1 MKNIFKSF
9 FVIAAAA
16 LTLAGCQKKEIEQP
30 QEIEGDY
37 MYTFTIDDET
47 RAVIGDNNIEW
58 VAGDQVGMYVGTY
71 KGYAKV
77 DVTTTPKMVV
87 LYSTTAIPAGT
98 MAYAYAPYDPENKN
112 NEPARTKILVNNIQS
127 GAEVSAM
134 PLAGLPFEVEEEVAA
149 NNQDGNGQIKFMNLG
164 SLINFK
170 IFSTNEEF
178 QSETIQSIQFESTK
192 AIAGVGYIDLTAVD
206 MNDESTL
213 VLDMETEENSV
224 KVVEE
229 MAVAADKEAADPI
242 KMVILPGTF
251 EGTLTVV
258 TDVATYTKAI
268 PEREFARS
276 HTRTFGLDL
285 AKAERTEGV
294 VEVVKTLPYEEAFT
308 ANQGDFKIENVTLPD
323 DVTTLWAFDA
333 SYGAKVT
340 AYINKV
346 NYASETWLV
355 SPQIDLT
362 DVAAAELSF
371 EQCVN
376 KYLAAGDATL
386 WIKKVGDENYTQ
398 IENTYP
404 ATGSNGWSSF
414 AAKTINLSDYVGNKI
429 VFAFKYISTTDAAG
443 TWEIKNFS
451 AHVVKADPELSFAT
465 TEFTANVGEDF
476 TAPTLTNPHNL
487 TVAYASSDDEIAQV
501 NETSGAVTVGNKAGI
516 VTITASFEGN
526 DDYNAGSAS
535 YIIRVTDPEATSVTD
550 VINRAFTGLAAGAN
564 YADWSGKVGTSGAIY
579 AGLSAAYDQNS
590 SDAIQLRSKN
600 NNSGIVTTTSGG
612 HATKVTVA
620 WNSNTVAGRT
630 LDVYGKSSAY
640 SSAADLYDSNKQGTL
655 LGSLVKGTSSS
666 LIISGDYTFIGLRSN
681 DGAMYLDEIQ
691 IEWSASAPVVT
702 TYAINLGDVENGTI
716 EANLDEAAAGAIVT
730 LTATPAEGYAFD
742 EWSVVDDDDN
752 EIAVTNDQFTMP
764 ASDVYVSATFIPVQ
778 TGSTTVV
785 KTMNQI
791 VSENNYTVS
800 AGSDVTLYTSFM
812 LDDIVTVSTSGDPNC
827 GSFWGST
834 TYDWRLYQAQ
844 NGDITISVP
853 SEKELVSVKITYNS
867 NKSGTLMSGTTVI
880 ASATLQNVS
889 GTSVTYTVG
898 NTGSATNGQVR
909 VTEIE
914 VTYN

>member
-1 MKNIFKSF
+1 MKNIFRSF

-164 SLINFK
+164 TLINFK

-242 KMVILPGTF
+242 KMVLLPGTF

-414 AAKTINLSDYVGNKI
+414 VAKTINLSDYVGNKI
-429 VFAFKYISTTDAAG
+429 VFAFKYISSTDAAG
-443 TWEIKNFS
+443 TWEIKNFKVEELVFETEFSIAMETLSVQVGQTKKNVVTVNSGAAIAYASDDESIATVDEEGNVTGVAEGETYIYVSVPAFNGYPAAEDMFAVTVVPAVDEKDFTWDLSIQSYAS
-451 AHVVKADPELSFAT
+451 ASEDAVVWSNVNAT
-465 TEFTANVGEDF
+465 MDLAKGSSNSAANNYIPPTRTSTRFYSGQKLTITPKGTCEITRIEFTAASTNYASTLKGSTWTNADAEVSGDVVTVTPLDGASAIIAAVGGTCGITAVKVYYTGGSEVVDPDYTITVNEATHGAVTASAAAAKQGTEITLTVTPDEGYQLDALTVVDEENNAVAVNNFKFSMPASNVTVTATFKEKETGSYTLNPIAGSNNSYAGNCDITIDGITWNVEGNAQQIPWRLGGKSITNVDRAIYSKTALDMNVETIEITHGNASSITVNSMTVIVATDEDF
-476 TAPTLTNPHNL
+476 TDVVSTLTPEFEANA
-487 TVAYASSDDEIAQV
+487 TVSVARPTGVDWSNCYFKFV
-501 NETSGAVTVGNKAGI
+501 YNVTVT
-516 VTITASFEGN
+516 VT
-526 DDYNAGSAS
+526 
-535 YIIRVTDPEATSVTD
+535 
-550 VINRAFTGLAAGAN
+550 
-564 YADWSGKVGTSGAIY
+564 
-579 AGLSAAYDQNS
+579 
-590 SDAIQLRSKN
+590 
-600 NNSGIVTTTSGG
+600 
-612 HATKVTVA
+612 
-620 WNSNTVAGRT
+620 
-630 LDVYGKSSAY
+630 
-640 SSAADLYDSNKQGTL
+640 SNKFVEF
-655 LGSLVKGTSSS
+655 SKAVF
-666 LIISGDYTFIGLRSN
+666 SG
-681 DGAMYLDEIQ
+681 E
-691 IEWSASAPVVT
+691 
-702 TYAINLGDVENGTI
+702 
-716 EANLDEAAAGAIVT
+716 
-730 LTATPAEGYAFD
+730 
-742 EWSVVDDDDN
+742 
-752 EIAVTNDQFTMP
+752 
-764 ASDVYVSATFIPVQ
+764 
-778 TGSTTVV
+778 
-785 KTMNQI
+785 
-791 VSENNYTVS
+791 
-800 AGSDVTLYTSFM
+800 
-812 LDDIVTVSTSGDPNC
+812 
-827 GSFWGST
+827 
-834 TYDWRLYQAQ
+834 
-844 NGDITISVP
+844 
-853 SEKELVSVKITYNS
+853 
-867 NKSGTLMSGTTVI
+867 
-880 ASATLQNVS
+880 
-889 GTSVTYTVG
+889 
-898 NTGSATNGQVR
+898 
-909 VTEIE
+909 
-914 VTYN
+914 